1 MYYDLKNNCFIE
13 SETSTSL
20 KFLYNTIIGRIIL
33 KIATT
38 KQISNIYK
46 KYITSKFSK
55 RKIKKFIKRH
65 HINMNDYEEKNYTS
79 FNDFF
84 IREIKLNKRKIEEN
98 LIAVCDSKL
107 SVYKIDENS
116 KFNIKNSTYTVK
128 ELIGEE
134 KEYKYALI
142 FRLCVD
148 DYHHYIFPDD
158 GKTINT
164 KHING
169 ILHTVQPIA
178 QNRYKVFHEN
188 TREITFLKCDTLGEV
203 CYIEVGA
210 LMVGK
215 IVNIN
220 KNEFKKGEEKGHFEF
235 GGSTVI
241 MLINKEINLNE
252 KIIENSKNDIE
263 TIVKMGECIGK
274 W

>member
-1 MYYDLKNNCFIE
+1 MYYDLNKDSFIEEKNNKL
-13 SETSTSL
+13 L
-20 KFLYNTIIGRIIL
+20 KFMYNTIIGRLVL

-38 KQISNIYK
+38 KLVANIYSIYMNSKISK
-46 KYITSKFSK
+46 K
-55 RKIKKFIKRH
+55 KIKKFIKKNC
-65 HINMNDYEEKNYTS
+65 INIDEYKEKEYTS

-84 IREIKLNKRKIEEN
+84 IREIKPDKRKIENN
-98 LIAVCDSKL
+98 LIAICDSKL

-116 KFNIKNSTYTVK
+116 KFNIKNSIYTVE
-128 ELIGEE
+128 ELIGEN
-134 KEYKYALI
+134 KQYKYALI

-158 GKTINT
+158 GKVINT

-178 QNRYKVFHEN
+178 FKKYKVFHEN
-188 TREITFLKCDTLGEV
+188 NRDITFLKCNNLGDV

-210 LMVGK
+210 LMIGK
-215 IVNIN
+215 IVNLN
-220 KNEFKKGEEKGHFEF
+220 KKEFKKGEEKGHFEF

-241 MLINKEINLNE
+241 MLINKDINLNE

-263 TIVKMGECIGK
+263 TIVKMGQSIG